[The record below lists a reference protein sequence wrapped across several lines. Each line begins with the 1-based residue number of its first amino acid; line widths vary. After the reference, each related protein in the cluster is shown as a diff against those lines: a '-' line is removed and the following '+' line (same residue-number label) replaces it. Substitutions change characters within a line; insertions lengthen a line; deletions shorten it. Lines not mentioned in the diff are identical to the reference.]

1 MIVSAK
7 LGALRGIKVHEFAVR
22 FLFGGL
28 CTVAAGLIAKRFG
41 PSIGGLFLAF
51 PAIFPASA
59 SLIEKH
65 EKQHKQRIGRDGT
78 KRGRAAASIDAAGAS
93 LGALGLIAFAVVV
106 WRILPQHNS
115 WLAISSAS
123 VAWFAVS
130 ICGWL
135 LRKSRV
141 VHAASGSIQRRRRAQ
156 S

>member
-115 WLAISSAS
+115 WLVISSAS

-156 S
+156 R

>member
-115 WLAISSAS
+115 WLVISSAS

>member
-106 WRILPQHNS
+106 WRILPQSNS
-115 WLAISSAS
+115 WLVISAAS